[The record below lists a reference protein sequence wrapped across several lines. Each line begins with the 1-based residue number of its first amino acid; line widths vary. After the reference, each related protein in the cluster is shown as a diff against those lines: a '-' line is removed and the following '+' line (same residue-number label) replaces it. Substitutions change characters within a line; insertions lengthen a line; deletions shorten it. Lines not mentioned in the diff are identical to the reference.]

1 MENALT
7 WKKSTMFAMKLKAGQ
22 KELQCV
28 LLKFH
33 RKTMMMSITYFT
45 WYWVFSLEK
54 KNFSIETL
62 LQKTYLAEGKAWYLK
77 MKILLE
83 VPVTERYHLL

>member
-7 WKKSTMFAMKLKAGQ
+7 WKKSTMFAMKLMAGQ

-33 RKTMMMSITYFT
+33 GKAMMMSVTCFK

-54 KNFSIETL
+54 KNFSIEIL
-62 LQKTYLAEGKAWYLK
+62 LPKTYLAEGKAWYLK
-77 MKILLE
+77 MKILSE
-83 VPVTERYHLL
+83 VPLT